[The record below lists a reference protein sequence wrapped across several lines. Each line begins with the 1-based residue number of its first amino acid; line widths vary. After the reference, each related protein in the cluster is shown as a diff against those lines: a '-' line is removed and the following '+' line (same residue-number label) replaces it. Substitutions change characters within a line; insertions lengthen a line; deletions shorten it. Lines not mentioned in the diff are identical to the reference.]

1 MDDDSTPLT
10 AADFKRMKKTP
21 RAKIIR
27 RALGLSQEEFALKF
41 HIPIGTLRDWEQGRK
56 EPDAAA
62 KAYLVVIG
70 KTQWRWRRL
79 WSPQLNPLAISV
91 LNLSIWHFR
100 NIKINRNAAFLRN
113 LHIIICTLRSARQPQ
128 HRITML

>member
-1 MDDDSTPLT
+1 MNNLFAFTEMHDAKPLS
-10 AADFKRMKKTP
+10 ADDFKRMKKTP

-27 RALGLSQEEFALKF
+27 RALGLSQEEFAARF

-70 KTQWRWRRL
+70 R
-79 WSPQLNPLAISV
+79 NPDVVA
-91 LNLSIWHFR
+91 
-100 NIKINRNAAFLRN
+100 AAFERVV
-113 LHIIICTLRSARQPQ
+113 
-128 HRITML
+128 